1 MKTTNEGF
9 LVNTLRRIPRHGV
22 KALAAGALLIAAA
35 LPLAVASSA
44 SATTPP
50 TLTGTWGTTPVALT
64 TTPAH
69 LTAAATAGTTTTLTV
84 TANTYTA
91 GDIIV
96 DDSTSVTN
104 VHVPVVLGVVQT
116 TVTGTSVVLTAPS
129 ASSGASGDVIEEF
142 APLGGIG
149 EGGAPSPGTA
159 FDFSGTGF
167 IANASNV
174 TLASGDP
181 DLAFSNVSET
191 SPTWGSATV
200 TTAAST
206 TNGSETLTLTDGN
219 GTSNTLA
226 GAFTI
231 DPDPTVT
238 AVSPSS
244 VYQGQSSPAITI
256 TGTNIVAG
264 ATAYFTSTVDGTP
277 LGVAPP
283 AGITCNAVNAGGTTC
298 TLNAADFN
306 AVNGYTNGQA
316 TAGNYT
322 ITLVN
327 TDGGSGTS
335 AAIFTVTPFGITD
348 VSPSAIPENTSATPA
363 NSFLTITGAG
373 FEYGATVTLTPAANT
388 GITEVANTA
397 LVTSSTTITVEVTD
411 VSATAT
417 GLVEVTVQNPAVING
432 GNDATFNLSGAIGV
446 GIASTVA
453 PVISGATT
461 SATLTAGGVPA
472 TTTFTGT
479 GFSQYSTVQYYAPGS
494 TTASTHVTAVYVAGN
509 TGTSLS
515 ATAQA
520 QTMSTAG
527 TFGASVTNTA
537 AVSKTFPAALTV
549 AGPVITSQTPL
560 TVGAPVG
567 TVVTLTGTGF
577 INTDSSGTTGFVAS
591 PTGSLTGVMTYVNAT
606 TYDFIVTAK
615 PDAADI
621 TAASVGTPSE
631 QITQTV
637 GGVITYSPVFK
648 IIVSAAPAVTSVT
661 YATAPINDVGVGA
674 TAQVVT
680 FHGTGFATG
689 VTIGSFVNGSNIA
702 DPDVTATVTGVN
714 AGGTAITATIAIAA
728 GDTNIA
734 VGYTVTNTNG
744 GTAAISAVQA
754 PIVIGAGPTITSL
767 TPATS
772 PASTTTSF
780 TIVGTNFETGAIVN
794 ASADGT
800 CGTPSAATATTLT
813 VACTFGAATSTA
825 ASLVVVN
832 PDGGAAKSAAVIA
845 ALTPPAPPAPHATG
859 EAGSAIVGRT
869 VGIAVAGVGFY
880 GQPKVTSTGAS
891 VKAVVSKDTGTLLTV
906 QVTVGATTGAG
917 EHTLTFTLANGKVF
931 KVNYLIVK

>member
-1 MKTTNEGF
+1 
-9 LVNTLRRIPRHGV
+9 V
-22 KALAAGALLIAAA
+22 
-35 LPLAVASSA
+35 SSI
-44 SATTPP
+44 
-50 TLTGTWGTTPVALT
+50 
-64 TTPAH
+64 
-69 LTAAATAGTTTTLTV
+69 TV
-84 TANTYTA
+84 SGGTYTA
-91 GDIIV
+91 GDILV
-96 DDSTSVTN
+96 DNTINT
-104 VHVPVVLGVVQT
+104 HGPVVIGVVAT
-116 TVTGTSVVLTAPS
+116 TTSASPVALTAPNVS
-129 ASSGASGDVIEEF
+129 AIASGDSIQEY
-142 APLGGIG
+142 APLPGIG
-149 EGGAPSPGTA
+149 EGGAGAAGVS
-159 FDFSGTGF
+159 FEFSGTGF

-181 DLAFSNVSET
+181 DLAFANVTEIT
-191 SPTWGSATV
+191 PTWG
-200 TTAAST
+200 TAAVLTPAST

-231 DPDPTVT
+231 DPDPTVS

-244 VYQGQSSPAITI
+244 LYQGQSVTGIVV
-256 TGTNIVAG
+256 TGTNIAAG
-264 ATAYFTSTVDGTP
+264 AAAYFTSTVDGTP
-277 LGVAPP
+277 LSTASS
-283 AGITCNAVNAGGTTC
+283 AGTACTAVNAGGTTC
-298 TLNAADFN
+298 TLAAVT
-306 AVNGYTNGQA
+306 AINGYTAGQA
-316 TAGNYT
+316 TVGTYT
-322 ITLVN
+322 ITLAN
-327 TDGGSGTS
+327 PDGGTGTS
-335 AAIFTVTPFGITD
+335 AAIFSVTPFGITD
-348 VSPSAIPENTSATPA
+348 VSPSAIPENMTGTPA
-363 NSFLTITGAG
+363 DSFLTITGAG
-373 FEYGATVTLTPAANT
+373 FEYGATVTLTPATGT
-388 GITEVANTA
+388 GITIVANTP
-397 LVTSSTTITVEVTD
+397 LVTSSTTITLEVQD
-411 VSATAT
+411 VSASTA
-417 GLVEVTVQNPAVING
+417 GQVEVTVQNPSVING
-432 GNDATFNLSGAIGV
+432 GNNATFNLPGAIGV
-446 GIASTVA
+446 GIASLVA

-479 GFSQYSTVQYYAPGS
+479 GFSQYSTVQYYAPGM
-494 TTASTHVTAVYVAGN
+494 TTPSSHVTAVYVAGN

-527 TFGASVTNTA
+527 TFGASVTNNG

-577 INTDSSGTTGFVAS
+577 INTDSSGTVGFLAS
-591 PTGSLTGVMTYVNAT
+591 PAGTLTGVMTYVNAT
-606 TYDFIVTAK
+606 TYDFIVTAS

-621 TAASVGTPSE
+621 TAAAVATPSE

-637 GGVITYSPVFK
+637 SGVVTNSPVFK

-674 TAQVVT
+674 KAQVVT
-680 FHGTGFATG
+680 FHGSGFGTG
-689 VTIGSFVNGSNIA
+689 VTVGSFVNGSNIA
-702 DPDVTATVTGVN
+702 DPDVTATVTSVN
-714 AGGTAITATIAIAA
+714 PGGTAITATIAIAA

-734 VGYTVTNTNG
+734 DGYTITNTNG
-744 GTAAISAVQA
+744 GLAKISAVQA
-754 PIVIGAGPTITSL
+754 PIVIGVGPTITSV

-780 TIVGTNFETGAIVN
+780 TIVGTNFETGAVVN

-832 PDGGAAKSAAVIA
+832 PDGGSATSAAVIA
-845 ALTPPAPPAPHATG
+845 ALTPPVPPAPHATG

-869 VGIAVAGVGFY
+869 VNIAVAGVGFY

-917 EHTLTFTLANGKVF
+917 EHTLTFTLADGKVF